1 MRNRLWIAVLLI
13 VTLACASLPPTL
25 TPVPTRLPTPT
36 NLPPTAT
43 EPGVRPSPT
52 PRQVSTQPL
61 PPIAA
66 NVTGPFTAHN
76 VSLSHAASPAARPP
90 DYSLPISLDKIA
102 NRSVADGLTPAQ
114 QDFLQTNGF
123 AVLPTQEAQFIDLR
137 QRVSQYYGQPYYLT
151 TDAAYHALHL
161 TFDELLKALE
171 RERLRPQMAAVTQ
184 AALTQVLA
192 YLQQD
197 KNTPLESDTTLAA
210 AYLAVALKLFDPQ
223 AAIPDASLAE
233 RIQPQLDQIKAG
245 AGPANSMLITNF
257 EDDYGAYKPVGHY
270 AGDPDLE
277 AYFQGMTWLGR
288 VNFLFQDPA
297 NPSFAPSR
305 APLIITLAL
314 RQAQMA
320 EGAPASDTWSRVHE
334 ILTFLIGHSDDSG
347 PLEVAALM
355 DKVYGSGHR
364 LTDLADDGLWK
375 QFIERTSELPGP
387 LINSTFASSSQS
399 LAAQRSWRFMGQ
411 RFVIDSFI
419 LQNLIY
425 DKVGT
430 QVKKRSVPSGLDVM
444 AVLGSQ
450 AALNAQEKA
459 GETSYQNYLEQI
471 ALLQKDLNAQPEA
484 DWLNHFYSGWL
495 YAFIPQ
501 LAGRTASFP
510 PAMRTQAW
518 SYKDL
523 NSALGSWAELKHDTA
538 LYTKMPEMMGG
549 GGPPGSGPAPA
560 YVEPN
565 PDVFYRLAF
574 LANALVEGLMERDV
588 SIYGEPA
595 NSGSSQLTL
604 NNLVGGM
611 DQLGKTFQQ
620 LGQIAEKELAG
631 TPPTG
636 EDDLALIDGC
646 LGPIECAVERARQ
659 YGQGDTVTMPPVPL
673 IAAVSGSGEDQVLE
687 AATGYLD
694 RIYVVVPLEGK
705 LELAQG
711 GVFSYYEFSQPRSD
725 RLTDQEWRT
734 MLEKKPPEA
743 PAWTTNFILPDGRP
757 VDVLAMRIGDVY
769 KITPAGGNPPL
780 IVHENPASGPPVVG
794 YLKVYDYFIILDG
807 PVVSGDHTWWKI
819 SSTWSNIPSGW
830 IWDNPA
836 WYERAYGQ

>member
-13 VTLACASLPPTL
+13 ITLACASLPPTL

-114 QDFLQTNGF
+114 QAFLQQNGF
-123 AVLPTQEAQFIDLR
+123 AVLPSQEAQFIDLR

-171 RERLRPQMAAVTQ
+171 RERLRPQMSAVIQ

-192 YLQQD
+192 YLQQV

-223 AAIPDASLAE
+223 AAIPDASLAA
-233 RIQPQLDQIKAG
+233 RIKPQLDQIKAG
-245 AGPANSMLITNF
+245 AGRDKSILIPNF

-314 RQAQMA
+314 RQAQIA
-320 EGAPASDTWSRVHE
+320 EGVPASDAWSRVHE

-364 LTDLADDGLWK
+364 LADLADDGLWK
-375 QFIERTSELPGP
+375 QFIERTSELPGS

-399 LAAQRSWRFMGQ
+399 LVAQRSWRFMGQ

-430 QVKKRSVPSGLDVM
+430 QDKKRSVPSGLDVM

-459 GETSYQNYLEQI
+459 GETSYQNYLEQL
-471 ALLQKDLNAQPEA
+471 ALLQKDLNAQPET

-501 LAGRTASFP
+501 LAGRNASFP
-510 PAMRTQAW
+510 PAMQTQAW

-574 LANALVEGLMERDV
+574 LANALVEGLMERD
-588 SIYGEPA
+588 STIYGEPA
-595 NSGSSQLTL
+595 TSGSSQLTL

-620 LGQIAEKELAG
+620 FGQIAEKELAG
-631 TPPTG
+631 MPPTS

-646 LGPIECAVERARQ
+646 LGPIECAVERARHD
-659 YGQGDTVTMPPVPL
+659 GQGDTITMPPVPL

-725 RLTDQEWRT
+725 RLTDQDWRT

-743 PAWTTNFILPDGRP
+743 PAWTTNFILPDGNP

-807 PVVSGDHTWWKI
+807 PVVSGGHTWWKI
-819 SSTWSNIPSGW
+819 SSEWSNIPSGW

>member
-1 MRNRLWIAVLLI
+1 MKNRLWIAALLI

-36 NLPPTAT
+36 DLPPTAT

-52 PRQVSTQPL
+52 PRPVSTEPL

-76 VSLSHAASPAARPP
+76 VSLSHAAAPAARQP

-102 NRSVADGLTPAQ
+102 NRRVADGLTPAQ
-114 QDFLQTNGF
+114 QDFLQKNGF
-123 AVLPTQEAQFIDLR
+123 AVLPSQEAQFIDLR

-161 TFDELLKALE
+161 TFDELFKALE

-197 KNTPLESDTTLAA
+197 KNTLLESDTTLAA

-223 AAIPDASLAE
+223 AAIPDASLAG

-245 AGPANSMLITNF
+245 AGRAKSMLITNF

-288 VNFLFQDPA
+288 VNFLFQDPE
-297 NPSFAPSR
+297 NSSFAPSR

-314 RQAQMA
+314 RQAQIA
-320 EGAPASDTWSRVHE
+320 EGAPASDAWSRLHE

-364 LTDLADDGLWK
+364 LVDLADDGLWK

-399 LAAQRSWRFMGQ
+399 LAAQRSWRLLGQ

-430 QVKKRSVPSGLDVM
+430 PDKKRAVPSGLDVM

-459 GETSYQNYLEQI
+459 GETRYQNYLEQL
-471 ALLQKDLNAQPEA
+471 ARLQKDLNAQPEQ

-501 LAGRTASFP
+501 LAGRDASFP
-510 PAMRTQAW
+510 PAMQTQAW

-565 PDVFYRLAF
+565 PNVFYRLAF
-574 LANALVEGLMERDV
+574 LANALVEGLMERD
-588 SIYGEPA
+588 STIYGEPA

-620 LGQIAEKELAG
+620 FGQIAEKELAG
-631 TPPTG
+631 APPTS
-636 EDDLALIDGC
+636 EDDLLLIEGC

-659 YGQGDTVTMPPVPL
+659 YGQGDTISMPPVPL

-687 AATGYLD
+687 AATGYLN

-711 GVFSYYEFSQPRSD
+711 GVFSYYEFSQPRSN

-743 PAWTTNFILPDGRP
+743 PAWTVNFILPDGRP
-757 VDVLAMRIGDVY
+757 VDVLAMRIGDIY
-769 KITPAGGNPPL
+769 KMTPAGGNPPL

-794 YLKVYDYFIILDG
+794 YLKVYDYFIILGG
-807 PVVSGDHTWWKI
+807 PVVSGGHTWWKI
-819 SSTWSNIPSGW
+819 SSEWSNIPLGW
-830 IWDNPA
+830 IVDNPA